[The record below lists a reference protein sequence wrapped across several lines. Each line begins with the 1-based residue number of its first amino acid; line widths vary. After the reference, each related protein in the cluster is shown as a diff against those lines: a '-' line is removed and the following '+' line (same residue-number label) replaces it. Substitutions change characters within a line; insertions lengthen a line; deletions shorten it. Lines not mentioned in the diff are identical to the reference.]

1 MLTGNRRRRST
12 RFLSVERLPSHA
24 TTETISRCRPAST
37 TDHGYRRAYSYRRI
51 VLCVAAVVR
60 LIICIES
67 RWPVTGLTG
76 SSPAPRSPD
85 PHRLLLPHPPALRAA
100 DQREPGSPELA
111 ENPRESTLGA
121 QGFQYP
127 ESVDFTRPPRPAR
140 EPRCYSTRLRRAGLN
155 RHNQRAAITPAR
167 SHSVINH
174 ELQSRSRDRHQSS
187 ALYFAIVNTHH
198 RLDRLSRTSLQQ
210 AY

>member
-1 MLTGNRRRRST
+1 MSPCIFVPADCALRRGREVNHLYRVTLACHGIDRLVLHTGVPDPHW
-12 RFLSVERLPSHA
+12 LLLPL
-24 TTETISRCRPAST
+24 P
-37 TDHGYRRAYSYRRI
+37 
-51 VLCVAAVVR
+51 
-60 LIICIES
+60 
-67 RWPVTGLTG
+67 
-76 SSPAPRSPD
+76 PAPRT
-85 PHRLLLPHPPALRAA
+85 A